1 MRIKIYF
8 FRATHREAQD
18 GSEALKDVC
27 MENTEQKKNGFRAF
41 LDKKGVTLSPKL
53 YFVDAMSAMAL
64 GLFAS
69 LLMGT
74 IFGTVADLIPEGNV
88 IRDYFDLLSG
98 AGGAT
103 GAMIGVAIAYSLKA
117 PPLVIFSAGVV
128 GMSGNSLGTTVL
140 FEGVE
145 KSVTAGPLGAF
156 VCVLVAVEIGKLVSK
171 TTKVDILVT
180 PATTLGTGA
189 LIGMLLCPAIAWAM
203 YWLGYFI
210 NYATELLPFFM
221 GIVISVVVGIVLTLP
236 ISSAALCAMIGITG
250 IAGGAAAAGCCA
262 QMVGFAVI
270 SFRENRWGGVVA
282 QGLGTSMLQM
292 GNIVKNPRIWIPA
305 TLASAITGPISTCLF
320 KLECTGVSAGMG
332 TCGLVGPIG
341 IITDMG
347 FSVQSIIGI
356 LVVCIVAPAL
366 LSLLFSE
373 IMRKLGWIR
382 EGDMKLDL

>member
-1 MRIKIYF
+1 MTQNKEKSK
-8 FRATHREAQD
+8 FR
-18 GSEALKDVC
+18 S
-27 MENTEQKKNGFRAF
+27 F
-41 LDKKGVTLSPKL
+41 LDKKGITLSPKL

-74 IFGTVADLIPEGNV
+74 IFGTVAKYIPDGNA
-88 IRDYFDLLSG
+88 IRDFFDLLAG

-103 GAMIGVAIAYSLKA
+103 GAVIGIAIAYALKA
-117 PPLVIFSAGVV
+117 PMLVMLSAGVV
-128 GMSGNSLGTTVL
+128 GMFGNAYGSTLM
-140 FEGVE
+140 FEGAA

-156 VCVLVAVEIGKLVSK
+156 VCVLLAVEIGKLVSK

-180 PATTLGTGA
+180 PAVTLGAGA
-189 LIGMLLCPAIAWAM
+189 LVAMLLCPGIAHLM

-210 NYATELLPFFM
+210 NYATGLYPLVM
-221 GIVISVVVGIVLTLP
+221 GIIISVVVGIVLTLP
-236 ISSAALCAMIGITG
+236 ISSAAICAMIGITG
-250 IAGGAAAAGCCA
+250 IAGGAAVAGCCA

-270 SFRENRWGGVVA
+270 SFRENKWGGVVA

-292 GNIVKNPRIWIPA
+292 GNIVKNPLIWIPA

-320 KLECTGVSAGMG
+320 RLECSGVSAGMG
-332 TCGLVGPIG
+332 TCGLVGPLG
-341 IITDMG
+341 VFTDMG
-347 FSVQSIIGI
+347 FNTTSIVGVI
-356 LVVCIVAPAL
+356 LVCLVLPAI
-366 LSLLFSE
+366 LSLVFSE

>member
-1 MRIKIYF
+1 
-8 FRATHREAQD
+8 
-18 GSEALKDVC
+18 
-27 MENTEQKKNGFRAF
+27 METTKQNKFRAF

-74 IFGTVADLIPEGNV
+74 IFGTVADLIPKDNV
-88 IRDYFDLLSG
+88 VWEFFELLST

-103 GAMIGVAIAYSLKA
+103 GAMIGVAIAFTLKA
-117 PPLVIFSAGVV
+117 PMLVTLSAGVV
-128 GMSGNSLGTTVL
+128 GMIGNALGTVVT
-140 FEGVE
+140 FGAVE

-156 VCVLVAVEIGKLVSK
+156 VCVLIAVEVGKLVSK

-180 PATTLGTGA
+180 PAVTIGA
-189 LIGMLLCPAIAWAM
+189 GGVIAMLACPAIAWAM

-221 GIVISVVVGIVLTLP
+221 GIIIAVVVGIVLTLP

-250 IAGGAAAAGCCA
+250 IAGGAAVVGCCA

-270 SFRENRWGGVVA
+270 SFRENKWGGVVA

-292 GNIVKNPRIWIPA
+292 GNIVKKPIIWLPV
-305 TLASAITGPISTCLF
+305 TLASAVVGPISTCIF

-347 FSVQSIIGI
+347 LNITSIVGI
-356 LVVCIVAPAL
+356 FLVCIILPAI
-366 LSLLFSE
+366 LSVIFNE
-373 IMRKLGWIR
+373 IMRKLGWIKT
-382 EGDMKLDL
+382 GDMKLDL